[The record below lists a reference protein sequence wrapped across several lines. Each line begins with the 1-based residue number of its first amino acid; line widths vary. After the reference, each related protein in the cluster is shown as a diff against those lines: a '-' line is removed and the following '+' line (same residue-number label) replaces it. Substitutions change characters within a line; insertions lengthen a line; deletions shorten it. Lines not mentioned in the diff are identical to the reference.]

1 MAECYSPN
9 RKNSN
14 ECYSLEEKM
23 EPESERSSN
32 HNISNYRKDSKDV
45 GMELSSNT
53 SHHFQPLPKKESN
66 NKIDGNNDKDH

>member
-1 MAECYSPN
+1 
-9 RKNSN
+9 
-14 ECYSLEEKM
+14 M

-45 GMELSSNT
+45 GMDMSSNT

-66 NKIDGNNDKDH
+66 HKVDGH